1 MTILDHTS
9 TSRRDA
15 ALAAYSAAMGRA
27 AMAQAR
33 AHESKTTAAWAAYR
47 ASMDALEAAR
57 QHLESTYK

>member
-1 MTILDHTS
+1 MILDHTAN
-9 TSRRDA
+9 SRRDA
-15 ALAAYSAAMGRA
+15 ALAAYSAAMSRA

-57 QHLESTYK
+57 KHLESTYK